1 MLYAL
6 QGLAQ
11 LGKALD
17 VPATAVLS
25 GLLLLESYCI
35 SHSTIKVPNTAWTEP
50 CLLWITTCMPTGSGK
65 TPLFSFLTDLLDKV
79 RSRCALDDSIPWT
92 VDDATIEKMGS
103 MMAKNG
109 NKLLGIYDELS
120 TFLTQINVYR
130 GKGISDSHDLSAF
143 LSLYNAKSW
152 NRDTGSLLTQYSMF
166 HDVMCT

>member
-1 MLYAL
+1 MF
-6 QGLAQ
+6 QQ
-11 LGKALD
+11 
-17 VPATAVLS
+17 S

-50 CLLWITTCMPTGSGK
+50 CLLWITICMPTGSGK

-92 VDDATIEKMGS
+92 VDDGTIEKMES

-166 HDVMCT
+166 HDVMCTCNYLLAHLVLH